1 MITLYTALARD
12 SRREDRSLMP
22 DPVESIVPSV
32 YAPIES
38 HRLHIF
44 HAVAEMGSVAQAA
57 RQLCLTRSALSHAL
71 RTLEAD
77 LGCDLFDRQDRK
89 MVLTDAGR
97 RFLPQ
102 ARAILEAMEQ
112 ARRSLHAA

>member
-1 MITLYTALARD
+1 M
-12 SRREDRSLMP
+12 
-22 DPVESIVPSV
+22 PSV
-32 YAPIES
+32 FAPIES

>member
-1 MITLYTALARD
+1 
-12 SRREDRSLMP
+12 
-22 DPVESIVPSV
+22 VPTV
-32 YAPIES
+32 FDPIES

-77 LGCDLFDRQDRK
+77 LGCDLFLRQDRK
-89 MVLTDAGR
+89 MALTAAGQ
-97 RFLPQ
+97 RFLPH
-102 ARAILEAMEQ
+102 ARAILEAMEV
-112 ARRSLHAA
+112 ARRSLLAA